1 MNIPAIFRKLIND
14 FPNAYSAFGDRV
26 YPLHATDNPTTYPLV
41 IVTPVGI
48 SPATNKTHVS
58 KVDNVTVQL
67 DIYSTKY
74 GDNCT
79 HAELVRESV
88 DMWMGDV
95 VFMGETIPVDGIH
108 FEGGSQDF
116 ADIQGG
122 DGQMRIYRHVHT
134 YTVRIKRGGAGSATS
149 SLRYFVNDED
159 AINNGLQAGDM
170 FLYADNNFD
179 GMPTGVPK
187 VVQTAVTGLPS
198 FVNDDFA
205 MMGGVVAGQPYLYA
219 DNNFDGMPT
228 GVLKYVQN

>member
-14 FPNAYSAFGDRV
+14 FPNAYAAFGDRV
-26 YPLHATDNPTTYPLV
+26 YPLHAVDRPTYPLV

-58 KVDNVTVQL
+58 KVDNVNVQV

-88 DMWMGDV
+88 DMWMGDT

-108 FEGGSQDF
+108 FDSGSQDF
-116 ADIQGG
+116 ADIQGS
-122 DGQMRIYRHVHT
+122 DGQMRIYRHVHN
-134 YTVRIKRGGAGSATS
+134 YIVRIKRGGAGSANS
-149 SLRYFVNDED
+149 SLRYYISDEA
-159 AINNGLQAGDM
+159 AIQAGLQPGDM
-170 FLYADNNFD
+170 YLYAPANMD

-187 VVQTAVTGLPS
+187 VVQTAATGLPS
-198 FVNDDFA
+198 FANDDFA
-205 MMGGVVAGQPYLYA
+205 VLGGLVAGQPYLYSS
-219 DNNFDGMPT
+219 DNFDGMPT
-228 GVLKYVQN
+228 GVLKYIQN